1 MQDFYRAFIDK
12 IRAEAA
18 FVAEVFPNPQKVMS
32 LLLQSL
38 VEFEVKPFV
47 TRLLSR
53 HADNSLAY
61 VMLLEMVHRVSLE
74 QLGGTL
80 KYMFRDAGHTRAAE
94 DIATI
99 LNSLFT
105 DVVWAGSA
113 CVNEFRLP
121 DYTTMEQENLRTLYL
136 AKIRALDAKCARVV
150 AAAAYSAMAVTVV
163 VVATQDHLFSLP
175 LLRCPQEEEE
185 RHRHP
190 PPHFHRC
197 HPLRQKEVVQMT
209 TLSHQ

>member
-12 IRAEAA
+12 IRVEAA
-18 FVAEVFPNPQKVMS
+18 FIAEVFPNPQKVMS

-74 QLGGTL
+74 LLGGTL
-80 KYMFRDAGHTRAAE
+80 KDMFRDAGHTRVAE

-105 DVVWAGSA
+105 DVVWADSA
-113 CVNEFRLP
+113 CVDEFRLP
-121 DYTTMEQENLRTLYL
+121 DYMTMEQENLRTLYL
-136 AKIRALDAKCARVV
+136 AKIRALDAKCARIV
-150 AAAAYSAMAVTVV
+150 AAAASSANGSNSGSGGSSGPSFLTASSP
-163 VVATQDHLFSLP
+163 LFPGGAPSSSSTSLSSSSP
-175 LLRCPQEEEE
+175 FFCKRKQC
-185 RHRHP
+185 R
-190 PPHFHRC
+190 
-197 HPLRQKEVVQMT
+197 
-209 TLSHQ
+209 